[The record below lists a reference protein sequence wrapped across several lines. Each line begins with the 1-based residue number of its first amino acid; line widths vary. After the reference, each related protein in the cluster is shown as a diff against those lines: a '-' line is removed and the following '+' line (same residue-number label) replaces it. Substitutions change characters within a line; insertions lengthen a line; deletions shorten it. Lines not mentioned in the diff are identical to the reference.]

1 VIPEFDAAGNLP
13 PGIHEAT
20 LAEVRRR
27 YASNLHRRRLF
38 AGLELAI
45 NELQAAGCRRIY
57 INGSFV
63 TAIKTPRDFD
73 CCWDPAGVD
82 LDRLPPEL
90 GGHVRS
96 RRAAQQA
103 RYMGDILPADAPVDA
118 LQTRCLEF
126 FQQDKR
132 TRAAKGIVV
141 IALQAIQP
149 GTNG

>member
-1 VIPEFDAAGNLP
+1 MIPEFDAAGNLP

-20 LAEVRRR
+20 LEEVRRR

-38 AGLELAI
+38 AGLERAI
-45 NELQAAGCRRIY
+45 NDLQAAGCRRLY

-63 TAIKTPRDFD
+63 TAIKTPHDFD
-73 CCWDPAGVD
+73 CCWDPDGID
-82 LDRLPPEL
+82 LDHLPPEL
-90 GGHVRS
+90 GGHLRS

-126 FQQDKR
+126 FQQDKH
-132 TRAAKGIVV
+132 TRAAKGIIV
-141 IALQAIQP
+141 IALEDAVR
-149 GTNG
+149 

>member
-1 VIPEFDAAGNLP
+1 MIPEFDPTGNLP

-20 LAEVRRR
+20 LDEVRKR
-27 YASNLHRRRLF
+27 YTSNLHRRRLF
-38 AGLELAI
+38 AGLEVAI
-45 NELQAAGCRRIY
+45 NDLRMAGCRRLY
-57 INGSFV
+57 INGSFIS
-63 TAIKTPRDFD
+63 AIKTPHDFD

-82 LDRLPPEL
+82 LARLPPEL
-90 GGHVRS
+90 GGHVRN

-132 TRAAKGIVV
+132 TGAAKGIIV
-141 IALQAIQP
+141 IALQAMQP
-149 GTNG
+149 KTDG

>member
-1 VIPEFDAAGNLP
+1 MY
-13 PGIHEAT
+13 EAT

-45 NELQAAGCRRIY
+45 SDLRRAGCRRIY

-63 TAIKTPRDFD
+63 TAIKTPHDFD
-73 CCWDPAGVD
+73 CCWDPADMD
-82 LDRLPPEL
+82 LSQLPPEL
-90 GGHVRS
+90 GGHVRN

-126 FQQDKR
+126 FQQDKS
-132 TRAAKGIVV
+132 TGAAKGIIV
-141 IALQAIQP
+141 IALEAAI
-149 GTNG
+149 G